1 MVKKTDTLITKEMP
15 VMDAL
20 TKYPEIAPILMGYG
34 LHCVGCHFASF
45 DTLENGAKMHG
56 IDDETIEMMVKD
68 ANLIIKRFAEVNKS
82 QKSLNTSTSS

>member
-1 MVKKTDTLITKEMP
+1 MVKKKEIFVTKETP

-45 DTLENGAKMHG
+45 DTLERGAKMHG
-56 IDDETIEMMVKD
+56 IDDETIEMMIKD
-68 ANLIIKRFAEVNKS
+68 ANLIIERFAEVKKS
-82 QKSLNTSTSS
+82 QKSISP